1 MSSWVTCPTCFEYS
15 IPVHAQC
22 RFAADHGAYRPLL
35 GAKNIIVWR
44 RGQDVILPA
53 TADRLIM
60 SEFIYGGKNM
70 LDFTDQVVLI
80 TGSSRGI
87 GRAIARLFAERGAR
101 VAVHYYTG
109 RAAAEDTLHSLQG
122 QGHSLVQ
129 GDITDPAAVATLVA
143 EVVAQ
148 MGRIDVLV
156 NNAAIY
162 EDHPLA
168 EVDYATWQA
177 SWRAVIDANV
187 IGPANMCYCAAQA
200 MIAQGGGRIVN
211 VSSRGAFR
219 GEPTGPAY
227 GASKAALNSMSQS
240 LAKYLAPYNI
250 SVGVVAPGFVETDMA
265 REALSGQSGV
275 EIRAQSPFNRVARPE
290 EVAYAVLFLA
300 SAGAEF
306 MTGAIIDVNGA
317 SYLRT

>member
-1 MSSWVTCPTCFEYS
+1 
-15 IPVHAQC
+15 
-22 RFAADHGAYRPLL
+22 
-35 GAKNIIVWR
+35 
-44 RGQDVILPA
+44 
-53 TADRLIM
+53 
-60 SEFIYGGKNM
+60 M
-70 LDFTDQVVLI
+70 LDFTDKVVLI

-87 GRAIARLFAERGAR
+87 GRSIAQLFASRGAR
-101 VAVHYYTG
+101 IAVHYLSN
-109 RAAAEDTLHSLQG
+109 RAAAEETLATLDGTDHL
-122 QGHSLVQ
+122 LVQ
-129 GDITDPAAVATLVA
+129 GDIADPAEVKAIVDD
-143 EVVAQ
+143 VVAQ
-148 MGRIDVLV
+148 AGRIDILV

-168 EVDYATWQA
+168 EVDYETWQA
-177 SWRAVIDANV
+177 SWRATLDTNV
-187 IGPANMCYCAAQA
+187 LGAANMSYCAARQ

-240 LAKYLAPYNI
+240 LAKYLAPFNI

-265 REALSGQSGV
+265 RDALAGASGR
-275 EIRAQSPFNRVARPE
+275 EIRGQSPFNRVARPE

-300 SAGAEF
+300 SEGAEF
-306 MTGAIIDVNGA
+306 MTGAIIDINGA

>member
-1 MSSWVTCPTCFEYS
+1 
-15 IPVHAQC
+15 
-22 RFAADHGAYRPLL
+22 
-35 GAKNIIVWR
+35 
-44 RGQDVILPA
+44 
-53 TADRLIM
+53 
-60 SEFIYGGKNM
+60 M
-70 LDFTDQVVLI
+70 LDFTDKVVLI

-87 GRAIARLFAERGAR
+87 GRVTAQLFAAQGAR
-101 VAVHYYTG
+101 VAVHYHSNQ
-109 RAAAEDTLHSLQG
+109 AAAEETLRSLDG
-122 QGHSLVQ
+122 EGHIIVR
-129 GDITDPAAVATLVA
+129 GDIAKADEVAALTDH
-143 EVVAQ
+143 VVTRL
-148 MGRIDVLV
+148 GRIDVLV

-168 EVDYATWQA
+168 DVSYEAWQA
-177 SWRAVIDANV
+177 SWQRVIDTNV
-187 IGPANMCYCAAQA
+187 LGTANMCFCVARH
-200 MIAQGGGRIVN
+200 MIERGGGRIVN

-250 SVGVVAPGFVETDMA
+250 SVAVVAPGFVETEMA
-265 REALSGQSGV
+265 REALTGQSGID
-275 EIRAQSPFNRVARPE
+275 IRSQSPFNRVARPQ

-300 SAGAEF
+300 SEGAEF

>member
-1 MSSWVTCPTCFEYS
+1 
-15 IPVHAQC
+15 
-22 RFAADHGAYRPLL
+22 
-35 GAKNIIVWR
+35 
-44 RGQDVILPA
+44 
-53 TADRLIM
+53 
-60 SEFIYGGKNM
+60 M
-70 LDFTDQVVLI
+70 LDFTGKVVLI

-87 GRAIARLFAERGAR
+87 GRAIARLFAERGAQ
-101 VAVHYYTG
+101 VAVHYHQG
-109 RAAAEDTLHSLQG
+109 REAAEETLATLPGGPHM
-122 QGHSLVQ
+122 LVH
-129 GDITDPAAVATLVA
+129 GDMADAAAVAA
-143 EVVAQ
+143 MIDAVVAQ
-148 MGRIDVLV
+148 AGRLDILV

-168 EVDYATWQA
+168 ETSYQAWQD
-177 SWRAVIDANV
+177 SWRAVIDTNLIGAAN
-187 IGPANMCYCAAQA
+187 ACYCAARH
-200 MIAQGGGRIVN
+200 MIPQGSGRIVN

-227 GASKAALNSMSQS
+227 GASKAGLNALSQS

-250 SVGVVAPGFVETDMA
+250 SVGVVAPGFVQTDMA

-300 SAGAEF
+300 SEGAEF